1 MVPSHPPCWW
11 LLLQHILLP
20 KCIWILALLIYSA
33 GGGRGKD
40 WKEFIFQ
47 LPFFPAAQ
55 STIWALERDCVSAP
69 NTWLHVC
76 FVSKKGGMKQGYA
89 VPLTP
94 GMGTRCVLVFPQTDR
109 GTTAASG
116 WFSKHSTRDRFWHE
130 LILPR
135 LDKTLSWLFLLLC
148 YLCYPKIWASKNVS
162 PGTCGVVPFS
172 QEYSQRTSSRPPL
185 LQAFHSKYIVYG
197 AKLQL
202 WKINE
207 VDLHIWISG
216 MTCLQRWLCFPFFCS
231 SNMFTQQ
238 QCWACFKM

>member
-1 MVPSHPPCWW
+1 MHMDFSFAHIQCWRREGKR
-11 LLLQHILLP
+11 LKGVHLP
-20 KCIWILALLIYSA
+20 ASLFPRSWR
-33 GGGRGKD
+33 GR
-40 WKEFIFQ
+40 
-47 LPFFPAAQ
+47 AAQ

-89 VPLTP
+89 VPLAP